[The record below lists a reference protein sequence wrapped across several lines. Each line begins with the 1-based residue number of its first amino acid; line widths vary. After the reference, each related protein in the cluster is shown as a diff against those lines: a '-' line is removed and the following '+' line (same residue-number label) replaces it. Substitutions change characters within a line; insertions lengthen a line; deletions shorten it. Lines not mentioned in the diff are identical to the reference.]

1 MTTTFNHP
9 VTVWRELPAILRQD
23 GAINLELEE
32 GVLILRAGPLLRN
45 RIEELLDLQD
55 AYGLTPAQTEELW
68 QYEKLDDYL
77 SLLNRLARNLYH
89 PPAKE

>member
-9 VTVWRELPAILRQD
+9 AVWRELPTILREE
-23 GAINLELEE
+23 GAINLALEE
-32 GVLILRAGPLLRN
+32 GVLILRAGPVLQKRMA
-45 RIEELLDLQD
+45 ELLDLQN

-77 SLLNRLARNLYH
+77 SLLNRLARQYVTLSD
-89 PPAKE
+89 